1 MVGGDDGIKI
11 TVVDADDLLDHPA
24 EVIERYCKEIGI
36 EYTPK
41 MLKWGDS
48 EECQKRAEGAFE
60 KWKGFHEDA
69 LGSTELKARVHG
81 PVCSSCLPFFLLS
94 FFFFFP
100 LSKESNMSTDCDG
113 FRRS

>member
-1 MVGGDDGIKI
+1 M
-11 TVVDADDLLDHPA
+11 VDADDLLDHPA

-69 LGSTELKARVHG
+69 LGSTELKPRVNG
-81 PVCSSCLPFFLLS
+81 PKILTEEEEDAQWKGKYGEKAAKMIRECVNANVEDYEYLRQCAM
-94 FFFFFP
+94 
-100 LSKESNMSTDCDG
+100 KV
-113 FRRS
+113 